1 VTSHPVA
8 TSEEHLKAR
17 LQVLRAEKE
26 LTRQSDQ
33 LARLRGQLPWVAVDK
48 EYVFDTP
55 NGQRTLRELFD
66 GRSQLLVYHFMF
78 GPYWDAGCP
87 ACSMWADGFDRV
99 VVHLNHRDVT
109 MVCASRAPLDR
120 LEAFKQRIG
129 WTFQWVSSLR
139 NDLNYD
145 YGVSFPEERRAAGA
159 KHNFT
164 QEPSGEEH
172 AGLSAFALRDGIV
185 YHTYSCYG
193 RGLEAFNT
201 GYQLLDR
208 APKGRDEDDL
218 PFKIAWLRRR
228 DEYKTVS

>member
-1 VTSHPVA
+1 MSHPVA
-8 TSEEHLKAR
+8 TSEEHLGAR
-17 LQVLRAEKE
+17 LQLLEAEKE

-33 LARLRGQLPWVAVDK
+33 LARQRRQLPWVEVEKD
-48 EYVFDTP
+48 YVFDAAD
-55 NGQRTLRELFD
+55 GEMTLRELFD
-66 GRSQLLVYHFMF
+66 DRSQLLVYHFMF
-78 GPYWDAGCP
+78 GPEWEAGCP

-120 LEAFKQRIG
+120 LEAFKKRMG
-129 WTFQWVSSLR
+129 WTFRWVSSLH
-139 NDLNYD
+139 NDFNYD
-145 YGVSFPEERRAAGA
+145 YAASFSEERRAAGA

-164 QEPSGEEH
+164 QDPSGEEH
-172 AGLSAFALRDGIV
+172 AGMSAFALANGTV

-228 DEYKTVS
+228 DDYEMPA

>member
-1 VTSHPVA
+1 MTSHPVA

-17 LQVLRAEKE
+17 LQLLQAEKE

-33 LARLRGQLPWVAVDK
+33 LARQRRQLPWVEVEKD
-48 EYVFDTP
+48 YVFDTAD
-55 NGQRTLRELFD
+55 GEMTLPELFD

-78 GPYWDAGCP
+78 GPEWEAGCP

-99 VVHLNHRDVT
+99 VVHLNHRDVS

-120 LEAFKQRIG
+120 LEAFKQRMG
-129 WTFQWVSSLR
+129 WSIRWVSSLR
-139 NDLNYD
+139 NDFNYD
-145 YGVSFPEERRAAGA
+145 YDASFPEERVTAGA

-172 AGLSAFALRDGIV
+172 AGMSAFALDHGRV

-208 APKGRDEDDL
+208 APNGRDEDDL
-218 PFKIAWLRRR
+218 PFNIAWLRRR
-228 DEYKTVS
+228 DEYETA

>member
-17 LQVLRAEKE
+17 LQLLRAEKE